1 MIMSELL
8 SLENKLL
15 ALLLQ
20 SRPSFMDGD
29 AFDNLPSPY
38 PFNHFIFSHKNIS
51 SLREDMFMLIV
62 RKEEICLYPSRSF
75 WLV

>member
-1 MIMSELL
+1 MSELL

-15 ALLLQ
+15 ALLILQ
-20 SRPSFMDGD
+20 SRQSFMDGD
-29 AFDNLPSPY
+29 TFHNFSSSY

-51 SLREDMFMLIV
+51 SLREDMFMLIA

>member
-1 MIMSELL
+1 MSELL

-15 ALLLQ
+15 ALLILQ
-20 SRPSFMDGD
+20 SRQSFMDGD
-29 AFDNLPSPY
+29 TFYNFSSPY
-38 PFNHFIFSHKNIS
+38 LFNHFIFSHKNIS
-51 SLREDMFMLIV
+51 SLREDMFMLIA